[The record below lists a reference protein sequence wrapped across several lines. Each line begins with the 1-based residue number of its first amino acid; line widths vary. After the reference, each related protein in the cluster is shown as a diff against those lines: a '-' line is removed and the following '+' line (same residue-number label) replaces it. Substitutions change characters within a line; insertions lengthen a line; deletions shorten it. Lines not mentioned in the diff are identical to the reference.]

1 MHIILMVC
9 NPSIHSFM
17 NYHPLVPNT

>member
-9 NPSIHSFM
+9 NSSIHSFM